1 MLIAMIVLLVI
12 FLITTIM
19 GAIKIKQTALI
30 ITTTE
35 QVSKAI
41 PTATAIVMRVEEVA
55 DSIAVVVLQAAH
67 VLQEFH
73 KPMLRANII

>member
-1 MLIAMIVLLVI
+1 
-12 FLITTIM
+12 M
-19 GAIKIKQTALI
+19 GAIKIKQTAQI

-41 PTATAIVMRVEEVA
+41 PTATAIVMQVEEVA
-55 DSIAVVVLQAAH
+55 DSIAVVVLQVAP

-73 KPMLRANII
+73 KPPLKTKNLLESFEVNFSRKF